1 MTKSAAL
8 VAALSLLVPIAPLA
22 APHRSARTPSHG
34 AAHAARSQDPLHV
47 QLARAVFPHERWE
60 RLVAK
65 ASLELTQRLAQ
76 ASQGHFQL
84 DPEFA
89 DRLREEYERM
99 APYEE
104 LIGVQARIL
113 DRQYS
118 SAELKQLL
126 AFYRSPLG
134 KRSVL
139 LLHDLTSYSDLQMQ
153 QRVHAGIGDAL
164 NRLKPLVHPVSPGG
178 DDASPGGGT
187 SADATPADRSGGD
200 VDQLEL

>member
-1 MTKSAAL
+1 MMKSAAL
-8 VAALSLLVPIAPLA
+8 LAALPLLLPAPARA
-22 APHRSARTPSHG
+22 APHRSARTPSHAG
-34 AAHAARSQDPLHV
+34 AHALRSQDPLHV
-47 QLARAVFPHERWE
+47 QLARAVFPRERWE

-76 ASQGHFQL
+76 ASQGQFQL

-113 DRQYS
+113 GRQYS
-118 SAELKQLL
+118 SAELRQLL

-134 KRSVL
+134 QRSVL
-139 LLHDLTSYSDLQMQ
+139 LLHDLTAYSDVQMQ

-164 NRLKPLVHPVSPGG
+164 NRLKPLVHPVAPGG
-178 DDASPGGGT
+178 DGASAGAP
-187 SADATPADRSGGD
+187 SADATPAEHAAGD
-200 VDQLEL
+200 ADQMEL